1 MEVKVAKTAGFC
13 FGVKRAVELVQ
24 KQLELG
30 KTVYTYGPIIHNEEV
45 VEEFASK
52 GVKIVTGQ
60 KDWETAEPGT
70 LIIRSHGVSEEE
82 YRKMQASVHEVIDA
96 TCPFVK
102 KIHRIVEQESKNGR
116 HIIVIGNEEHPE
128 VQGILGWCKGA
139 VTVVETAETA
149 QNLNFFP
156 DTKLCIVAQTTF
168 NSKKFQD
175 LVEIISK
182 KGYDILVLS
191 TICSATEER
200 QEEASRLAGE
210 SDAMIVIGGLH
221 SSNTRKLYEISK
233 QQCVNTY
240 FIQKLSDLDL
250 TQFKSFRSVGIT
262 AGASTPNNMIEE
274 VHTSMSDLSFE
285 QLLEESFKTIH
296 NGEVVEGTVIRVKE
310 DEIVLNIGYK
320 ADGIITRSEYTNTP
334 NVDLTTVVKEGDKMQ
349 AKVLKVND
357 GEGQVLLTYKRL
369 AAEKGSKRLEEA
381 FNNKEVLTAT
391 VSAVLEGGLSVVVDE
406 TRVFIPASLVSDS
419 YEKDL
424 SKYKDQEIEFVISEF
439 NPKRRRIIGDR
450 KQLLVAKKAELQK
463 ELFAKIAVG
472 DVVEGTVK
480 NVTDFGVFIDLG
492 GVDGLLHISEM
503 SWGRVE
509 NPKKNFKAGDA
520 VRAFIKDIAGEKIA
534 LSLKFADQN
543 PWANAETDFAVGNVV
558 TGKVARMTDFGAFV
572 ELVPGVD
579 ALLHVSQI
587 SRNHVEKPADVLKV
601 GQEITAKIVD
611 FNIEDKKISL
621 SVKALEAPAEEPA
634 EAVAEEAPAEDAE

>member
-1 MEVKVAKTAGFC
+1 MNVTVAKTAGFC
-13 FGVKRAVELVQ
+13 FGVKRAVELVEQ
-24 KQLELG
+24 QASLG
-30 KTVYTYGPIIHNEEV
+30 KQVYTYGPIIHNEEV
-45 VEEFASK
+45 TESLEKK
-52 GVKIVTGQ
+52 GVQIVSG
-60 KDWETAEPGT
+60 KEEWSRIPPGT
-70 LIIRSHGVSEEE
+70 LIIRSHGVSRKEFEEM
-82 YRKMQASVHEVIDA
+82 KASGHEILDA

-102 KIHRIVEQESKNGR
+102 KIHRIVEEESKNGR
-116 HIIVIGNEEHPE
+116 HIIVIGSEDHPE
-128 VQGILGWCKGA
+128 VQGIIGWCNGP
-139 VTVVETAETA
+139 VTVIENAEMTE
-149 QNLNFFP
+149 
-156 DTKLCIVAQTTF
+156 KLEINPSKKVCVVAQTTF

-175 LVEIISK
+175 LVEIIEK
-182 KGYDILVLS
+182 KRYDILVLS

-200 QEEASRLAGE
+200 QKETSLLAQE
-210 SDAMIVIGGLH
+210 SEAMIVIGGLH

-250 TQFKSFRSVGIT
+250 NMFKSFRSVGIT
-262 AGASTPNNMIEE
+262 AGASTPNNIIQE
-274 VHTSMSDLSFE
+274 VYTSMSDLSFE

-320 ADGIITRSEYTNTP
+320 ADGIITRNEYTNTP

-391 VSAVLEGGLSVVVDE
+391 VSAVLDGGLSVIVDE

-463 ELFAKIAVG
+463 ELFAKISVG

-509 NPKKNFKAGDA
+509 NPKKVFKAGDT
-520 VRAFIKDIAGEKIA
+520 VRAFIKDIAGEKVA

-543 PWANAETDFAVGNVV
+543 PWANAEEDFAVGNVV

-587 SRNHVEKPADVLKV
+587 SRNHVEKPADVLKI
-601 GQEITAKIVD
+601 GQEVTAKIVD

-621 SVKALEAPAEEPA
+621 SIKALEAPAEEAP
-634 EAVAEEAPAEDAE
+634 VEEAAAEDAE

>member
-1 MEVKVAKTAGFC
+1 MEIKVAKTAGFC

-45 VEEFASK
+45 VEEFTSK

-60 KDWETAEPGT
+60 EDWETAEQGT

-82 YRKMQASVHEVIDA
+82 FLKMQASRHEVIDA

-128 VQGILGWCKGA
+128 VQGILGWCKGP
-139 VTVVETAETA
+139 VTVVETVETA
-149 QNLNFFP
+149 QKLSFLP
-156 DTKLCIVAQTTF
+156 ETKLCIVAQTTF

-182 KGYDILVLS
+182 KGYDIFVLS

-200 QEEASRLAGE
+200 QEETRRLAGE

-274 VHTSMSDLSFE
+274 VHTNMSDLSFE

-334 NVDLTTVVKEGDKMQ
+334 NVDLTTIVKEGDKMQ

-391 VSAVLEGGLSVVVDE
+391 VSAVLDGGLSVVVDE

-424 SKYKDQEIEFVISEF
+424 SKYKDQEIEFIITEF
-439 NPKRRRIIGDR
+439 NPRRRRIIGNR
-450 KQLLVAKKAELQK
+450 KQLLLAEKAEKQK
-463 ELFAKIAVG
+463 ALMERIKIG
-472 DVVEGTVK
+472 DTVEGIVK
-480 NVTDFGVFIDLG
+480 NVTDFGAFIDLG
-492 GVDGLLHISEM
+492 GADGLLHISEM

-509 NPKKNFKAGDA
+509 NPRKVFSVGDEVKVLIKNID
-520 VRAFIKDIAGEKIA
+520 GEKIA
-534 LSLKFADQN
+534 LSKKFPEEN
-543 PWANAETDFAVGNVV
+543 PWLNASEKFAVGNIV
-558 TGKVARMTDFGAFV
+558 TGRVARMTDFGAFV
-572 ELVPGVD
+572 ELAPGVD

-587 SRNHVEKPADVLKV
+587 SREHVAKPSDVLSI
-601 GQEITAKIVD
+601 GQEIEAKVVD
-611 FNIEDKKISL
+611 FNGDDKKISL
-621 SVKALEAPAEEPA
+621 SMKALESSAPA
-634 EAVAEEAPAEDAE
+634 APAYDEGEPVDEEF

>member
-1 MEVKVAKTAGFC
+1 MEVKTAKSAGFC
-13 FGVKRAVELVQ
+13 FGVKRAVELAEA
-24 KQLELG
+24 QLAFG
-30 KTVYTYGPIIHNEEV
+30 KRVYTYGPLIHNEETVNLLAKQGVCV
-45 VEEFASK
+45 VDSKEEWENAEK
-52 GVKIVTGQ
+52 GILIV
-60 KDWETAEPGT
+60 
-70 LIIRSHGVSEEE
+70 RSHGVSKKVYDQMLE
-82 YRKMQASVHEVIDA
+82 SGHEVVDA

-102 KIHRIVEQESKNGR
+102 KIHQIVDKESRNGR
-116 HIIVIGNEEHPE
+116 RIIVIGSKEHPE
-128 VQGILGWCKGA
+128 VQGILGWCNCQAIVLDNK
-139 VTVVETAETA
+139 EMAE
-149 QNLNFFP
+149 NLELNSEE
-156 DTKLCIVAQTTF
+156 KYCIVAQTTF

-175 LVEIISK
+175 IVEIISK

-200 QEEASRLAGE
+200 QDETRSLAAE
-210 SDAMIVIGGLH
+210 SDAMIVIGGAH

-240 FIQKLSDLDL
+240 FIQKLTDLDL
-250 TQFKSFRSVGIT
+250 NSFKSFRSVGIT
-262 AGASTPNNMIEE
+262 AGASTPNNIIKE
-274 VHTSMSDLSFE
+274 VHTSMSELSFE

-334 NVDLTTVVKEGDKMQ
+334 NVDLTTLVKEGDKMQ
-349 AKVLKVND
+349 VKVLKVND

-369 AAEKGSKRLEEA
+369 AAEKGNKRLEEA
-381 FNNKEVLTAT
+381 FNNKEVLKAP

-406 TRVFIPASLVSDS
+406 TRVFIPASLVSDT

-450 KQLLVAKKAELQK
+450 KQLLLARKAELQK
-463 ELFAKIAVG
+463 ELFARIQVG
-472 DVVEGTVK
+472 DVVEGKVK

-492 GVDGLLHISEM
+492 SVDGLLHISEM
-503 SWGRVE
+503 SWGRIE
-509 NPKKNFKAGDA
+509 NPKKVFKAGDE
-520 VRAFIKDIAGEKIA
+520 VRAFIKDIVGEKVA
-534 LSLKFADQN
+534 LSLKFEDQN
-543 PWANAETDFAVGNVV
+543 PWANAETDYAIGNVV
-558 TGKVARMTDFGAFV
+558 NGRVARMTDFGAFV

-587 SRNHVEKPADVLKV
+587 SRNHVDKPSDVLKI

-611 FNIEDKKISL
+611 FNPAEKKISL
-621 SVKALEAPAEEPA
+621 SMKVLEVPAEE
-634 EAVAEEAPAEDAE
+634 ESVAEEPVDAE